1 MLSRTRKLW
10 LVGVVAVGG
19 CRQRVHAAPSPAAVG
34 PAEPPAAVREL
45 ERLERAF
52 HRARLEKDTAAL
64 ARQLPLDYVHVY
76 STPGAQV
83 TRERFIRGI
92 GAPGLLYTAV
102 AVDSV
107 GVRLFGTAAL
117 VTCVVTER
125 GSAGGE
131 AIRGPEGEEDYR
143 FRSVR
148 MYVWRSGAWQPVYGQ
163 GTTIHRH

>member
-45 ERLERAF
+45 ERLERA
-52 HRARLEKDTAAL
+52 
-64 ARQLPLDYVHVY
+64 RQLPLDYVHVY

-107 GVRLFGTAAL
+107 GVRLFGTVAL